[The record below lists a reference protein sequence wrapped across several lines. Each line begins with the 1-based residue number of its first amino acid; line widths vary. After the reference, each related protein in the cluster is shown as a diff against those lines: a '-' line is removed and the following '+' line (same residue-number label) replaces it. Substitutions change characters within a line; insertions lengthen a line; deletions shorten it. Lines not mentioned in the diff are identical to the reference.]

1 MAKKASKKPAS
12 TKPATKKAATKKAPA
27 PKAPKKISTG
37 PGATPAELGKMLV
50 EKYNAGDADKWI
62 QSVWS
67 KDIESIEGSGE
78 LAKGNKAIMGKW
90 AWWMGK
96 NDMLG
101 TSAEGPFVG
110 ATGFAV
116 KYFIHIRDKE
126 TNQEMKMSEVAV
138 YSVKKGKIYRE
149 EFMYGG
155 M

>member
-1 MAKKASKKPAS
+1 MAKKVA
-12 TKPATKKAATKKAPA
+12 KKAPA
-27 PKAPKKISTG
+27 KKAPKAAKKPAPKAKAKAPKKISTG
-37 PGATPAELGKMLV
+37 SGASPAELGKMLV
-50 EKYNAGDADKWI
+50 EKYNAGQADNWI
-62 QSVWS
+62 KTVWT

-78 LAKGNKAIMGKW
+78 VAKGLKELQAKW
-90 AWWMGK
+90 DWWMNK

-101 TSAEGPFVG
+101 TSAEGPYVG

-116 KYFIHIRDKE
+116 KFFIHIRDKE

-138 YSVKKGKIYRE
+138 YSVKNGKIYRE